1 MCKHEFIKI
10 NDIVICKKCGI
21 NKTPDGKIIFDRKV
35 INYRPKR
42 RK

>member
-10 NDIVICKKCGI
+10 NDVVICKKCGI
-21 NKTPDGKIIFDRKV
+21 TKTPDGKIIFDRKV
-35 INYRPKR
+35 INYIPKR